1 MGFSLEVANAAEVQK
16 QVAAEVQAPPE
27 EAAKLKQQAEENA
40 LAIMNIN
47 MDSLNDRRQILQSM
61 DAFGMDTIRKSSE
74 KNNLLKTTVG
84 DLSKAGAEGGQ
95 ISKSLL
101 DLHREIKDLDPSG
114 IDFTKSGVL
123 GKLFNPVRA
132 YFERYEK
139 SEDAIADV
147 VQSLDRG
154 KATLKNDNTTLE
166 LEEQD
171 LRELTKR
178 IVKECDMGILMDECI
193 SQKVEEARSQNAD
206 PDKIR
211 FVEEEILFPLR
222 QRVMDMQQM
231 TVVNQQGIIAME
243 VVRRNNAEL
252 MRGVDRAKTVT
263 VSALRTAVIVASALY
278 NQRIVLQKI
287 NLLNQ
292 ATNNIISSTSKMLKD
307 QGAEIQKQSMESGVS
322 VETLKTAFND
332 VMGALDSISQYKQN
346 ALPIMKNTI
355 EQFRDLANKG
365 EERISKLERGSA
377 IGI

>member
-1 MGFSLEVANAAEVQK
+1 MGFSLEVIDAADVQK
-16 QVAAEVQAPPE
+16 QVAAQVQAEPE
-27 EAAKLKQQAEENA
+27 ETAKLRQQAEENA
-40 LAIMNIN
+40 NAIMNIN

-61 DAFGMDTIRKSSE
+61 ESFGLNSMKKSSE

-95 ISKSLL
+95 ISKSLM
-101 DLHREIKDLDPSG
+101 DLHREIKELDPSG
-114 IDFTKSGVL
+114 IDFTRTGVL

-147 VQSLDRG
+147 VQSLDKG
-154 KATLKNDNTTLE
+154 KSTLRNDNTTLE
-166 LEEQD
+166 LEEQE
-171 LRELTKR
+171 LRDLTKK
-178 IVKECDMGILMDECI
+178 IVKETDMAVLMDECI
-193 SQKVEEARSQNAD
+193 AQKVEEARSQNMD

-231 TVVNQQGIIAME
+231 VVVNQQGIIAME

-287 NLLNQ
+287 TMLNQ

-307 QGAEIQKQSMESGVS
+307 QGAEIQRQSMESGIS
-322 VETLKTAFND
+322 VDTLKSAFED
-332 VMGALDSISQYKQN
+332 VMSALDSISQYKQD

-355 EQFRDLANKG
+355 NQFRDLANKG
-365 EERISKLERGSA
+365 EERISRLERGSA
-377 IGI
+377 LGL

>member
-1 MGFSLEVANAAEVQK
+1 MGFSMEVVNEADVQK
-16 QVAAEVQAPPE
+16 QVAAQVQVVPE
-27 EAAKLKQQAEENA
+27 EAAKLKQQAEDNA
-40 LAIMNIN
+40 MAIMNVN
-47 MDSLNDRRQILQSM
+47 MDSLQDKRDILKPIE
-61 DAFGMDTIRKSSE
+61 AFGLDTMKKSSD
-74 KNNLLKTTVG
+74 KNSLLKATVG

-95 ISKSLL
+95 VSKSLM

-114 IDFTKSGVL
+114 IDFTRTGVW

-132 YFERYEK
+132 YFEKYEK

-147 VQSLDRG
+147 VQSLDKG
-154 KATLKNDNTTLE
+154 KATLRNDNTTLE
-166 LEEQD
+166 LEEQG
-171 LRELTKR
+171 LRELTKK
-178 IVKECDMGILMDECI
+178 IVKEVDMGVLMDECI
-193 SQKVEEARSQNAD
+193 SQKIEEARSQNMD

-231 TVVNQQGIIAME
+231 TAVNQQGIIAME

-292 ATNNIISSTSKMLKD
+292 ATNNLISSTAKMLKD
-307 QGAEIQKQSMESGVS
+307 QGAEIQRQSMDSGVS
-322 VETLKTAFND
+322 VDTLKAAFED
-332 VMGALDSISQYKQN
+332 TMSALDSISQYKQD

-355 EQFRDLANKG
+355 EQFRELADRG

-377 IGI
+377 LEI

>member
-171 LRELTKR
+171 LRELTKK